1 MKLCKEMKMCVQR
14 NRGIKLHGCFK
25 TGKDF
30 DTNNMNGM
38 IGKGEG
44 LSTNRE
50 GEKIMLFLCHVLSAA
65 SGKIQLKLA

>member
-1 MKLCKEMKMCVQR
+1 MKLCKEMKMCVKR

-25 TGKDF
+25 IGKDF

-44 LSTNRE
+44 LSTKRE
-50 GEKIMLFLCHVLSAA
+50 GEKFMTFLCHVLSAA
-65 SGKIQLKLA
+65 SEKMQLKLA

>member
-14 NRGIKLHGCFK
+14 NRGIILHGCFK

-44 LSTNRE
+44 
-50 GEKIMLFLCHVLSAA
+50 
-65 SGKIQLKLA
+65 